1 MTRTYVVTGAAS
13 GIGEATKAQLE
24 AQGHRVI
31 GVDLHDADVV
41 ADLSTPEGRA
51 AMVEGVREATGGVVD
66 AVIAGAGISLFEPLT
81 VKVNYFGAIATL
93 EGLRP
98 MLARGTDPRAVVIS
112 SVASIQDTDPDVVE
126 ACLAGDEDA
135 AVAAAADA
143 SWYCYS
149 SSKAAV
155 ARWVRRNAPTE
166 SWAGAGIPLNAIGPG
181 VIETP
186 MTRDLLADPEGAKLA
201 DDAVPMPLGGHAQA
215 VDVAELLVWLASPAN
230 TKVTGQVI
238 FIDGGADAVT
248 RGDSVW

>member
-41 ADLSTPEGRA
+41 ADLSTPQGRT
-51 AMVEGVREATGGVVD
+51 AMIEGVREASGGVVD

-98 MLARGTDPRAVVIS
+98 MLAEGTDPRAVVIA
-112 SVASIQDTDPDVVE
+112 SVASIQDTAPDVVE

-135 AVAAAADA
+135 AVEAAADA
-143 SWYCYS
+143 SWFCYS

-155 ARWVRRNAPTE
+155 ARWVRRNAPTDA
-166 SWAGAGIPLNAIGPG
+166 WAGAGIPLNAIGPG

-186 MTRDLLADPEGAKLA
+186 MTQDLLADPEGRKLA

-215 VDVAELLVWLASPAN
+215 SDVAELLVWLTSPAN

-238 FIDGGADAVT
+238 FIDAGADAVT